1 MDYIDVFESPLG
13 PITIASDGDAL
24 IGLWFDR
31 QKYDKA
37 SLGEFEMHP
46 DLPVLVETRAWL
58 TTYFEGKDLGAI
70 PPVKPRGTEF
80 RQRVWKQ
87 LAEIPYGKLTT
98 YGEIAQRIAAE
109 MGTKP
114 SARAVG
120 GGVGHNPISIIL
132 PCHRVV
138 GASGSLTGFGGGLPR
153 KIALL
158 ELEGVDM
165 SKLTIPTKGTAL

>member
-1 MDYIDVFESPLG
+1 MDYIDLYDSPLG
-13 PITIASDGDAL
+13 EITIASDGGAL
-24 IGLWFDR
+24 VGLWFEK

-37 SLGEFEMHP
+37 TLSDCERKP
-46 DLPVLVETRAWL
+46 DDPVLVEARAWL
-58 TTYFEGKDLGAI
+58 DRYFEGNDPGPI

-80 RQRVWKQ
+80 RQRVWKR
-87 LAEIPYGKLTT
+87 LAQIPYGQLTT
-98 YGEIAQRIAAE
+98 YGAIAQSIAEETSGHA
-109 MGTKP
+109 

-138 GASGSLTGFGGGLPR
+138 GSNGSLTGFGGGLPR

-158 ELEGVDM
+158 KLEGVDM
-165 SKLTIPTKGTAL
+165 SNLTVPTKGTAL

>member
-1 MDYIDVFESPLG
+1 MDFIDLYESPLG
-13 PITIASDGDAL
+13 AITLASDGEAL
-24 IGLWFDR
+24 VGLWFEQ

-37 SLGEFEMHP
+37 TLGECEKRP
-46 DLPVLVETRAWL
+46 DLPVLREARTWL
-58 TTYFEGKDLGAI
+58 DTYFEGKDPGPI
-70 PPVKPRGTEF
+70 PPVRPRGTEF
-80 RQRVWKQ
+80 RQRVWQQ
-87 LAEIPYGKLTT
+87 LAEIPYGHLTT

-109 MGTKP
+109 TGTRA

-158 ELEGVDM
+158 ELEGVDL
-165 SKLTIPTKGTAL
+165 SGLTVPTKGTAL

>member
-1 MDYIDVFESPLG
+1 MDFIDLYESPLG
-13 PITIASDGDAL
+13 TITLASDGESL
-24 IGLWFDR
+24 VGLWFEQ

-37 SLGEFEMHP
+37 TLGACEARP
-46 DLPVLVETRAWL
+46 DLPILREARAWL
-58 TTYFEGKDLGAI
+58 DAYFEGRDPGPI
-70 PPVKPRGTEF
+70 PQVKPRGTEF

-87 LAEIPYGKLTT
+87 LASIPYGSLTT
-98 YGEIAQRIAAE
+98 YGEIAQRIAE
-109 MGTKP
+109 ETGTRA

-158 ELEGVDM
+158 ELEGIDL
-165 SKLTIPTKGTAL
+165 SKLSVPTKGTAL